1 MAKVKNWMIDQD
13 ETARDILDDLIDEID
28 NAGAVLA
35 STVDCTT
42 QRGNVCGFRDF
53 NIGVALAV
61 RRAKQMLNP

>member
-1 MAKVKNWMIDQD
+1 MIDQD

-42 QRGNVCGFRDF
+42 QRGMFAAFATSISASLSLSAELSKG
-53 NIGVALAV
+53 
-61 RRAKQMLNP
+61 